1 MLPVLKMNNKTMVL
15 CIIVGLLLCIS
26 LFVLGYKLIHE
37 RYTTLREIV
46 NLPPNSTLQKQRN
59 LRHSPVHK
67 KFLRHKYSRGSAYDR
82 IKLRTNPFQKNYAYS
97 QT

>member
-37 RYTTLREIV
+37 RYTTLREIG
-46 NLPPNSTLQKQRN
+46 STLQNQRI